1 MDLYNKLKI
10 NTCCTNDDKSAGV
23 YIIRDKEKLVREY
36 DIKTTKIGSDFSI
49 QELIENDIL
58 GDVRKKLMKEVSES
72 YDNLAFFALA
82 PYGITGENWRE
93 NVDRVCIVSQTF
105 SKHFY
110 VDDMYAFS
118 IVTFVDYSEFDE
130 KHEFKLTL
138 KYRIEIFE
146 DMIGQRTK

>member
-1 MDLYNKLKI
+1 MKYDVK
-10 NTCCTNDDKSAGV
+10 TN
-23 YIIRDKEKLVREY
+23 
-36 DIKTTKIGSDFSI
+36 KIGSDFSI

-82 PYGITGENWRE
+82 PYGITGENWME
-93 NVDRVCIVSQTF
+93 NADRVYIVSQSF
-105 SKHFY
+105 SRHFF

-118 IVTFVDYSEFDE
+118 IVTFVDDMDFDE
-130 KHEFKLTL
+130 EHNFKLTL

-146 DMIGQRTK
+146 DMVGQRTR

>member
-1 MDLYNKLKI
+1 MI
-10 NTCCTNDDKSAGV
+10 
-23 YIIRDKEKLVREY
+23 
-36 DIKTTKIGSDFSI
+36 DIKTTKISSDFSI

-58 GDVRKKLMKEVSES
+58 GDVRDKLAKEISES

-82 PYGITGENWRE
+82 PYGITGENWME

-118 IVTFVDYSEFDE
+118 IVTFMDDMDFDE
-130 KHEFKLTL
+130 EHNFKLTL

-146 DMIGQRTK
+146 DMVGQRVR

>member
-1 MDLYNKLKI
+1 MI
-10 NTCCTNDDKSAGV
+10 
-23 YIIRDKEKLVREY
+23 
-36 DIKTTKIGSDFSI
+36 DIKTTKISSDFSI

-82 PYGITGENWRE
+82 PYGITGENWME
-93 NVDRVCIVSQTF
+93 NVDRVCIISHSF
-105 SKHFY
+105 ERHFY
-110 VDDMYAFS
+110 VDDLYAFS

-146 DMIGQRTK
+146 DMVGTRTKQAPL

>member
-1 MDLYNKLKI
+1 MK
-10 NTCCTNDDKSAGV
+10 
-23 YIIRDKEKLVREY
+23 Y

-58 GDVRKKLMKEVSES
+58 GDVRNKLMKEVSES

-82 PYGITGENWRE
+82 PYGITGENWME
-93 NVDRVCIVSQTF
+93 NVDRVCIVSHSF
-105 SKHFY
+105 ERHFF

-118 IVTFVDYSEFDE
+118 IVMFIDDSEFNE

-146 DMIGQRTK
+146 DMIGQRTR